1 MGHCPTVL
9 AMIEAYLRRNG
20 YDGLFDGDSECA
32 CRLGYLGYACGAVRV
47 GCRAGHFLSIDEGA
61 EPGCDFCIGNKDMPD
76 RPIPN
81 VNKGER
87 DE

>member
-9 AMIEAYLRRNG
+9 AMVEEYLRQNG
-20 YDGLFDGDSECA
+20 YDGLFEGDSECA
-32 CRLGYLGYACGAVRV
+32 CRLSCLGHACGDVPA
-47 GCRAGHFLSIDEGA
+47 GCRAGHFLLIPKDA
-61 EPGCDFCIGNKDMPD
+61 DLNCDFCIGNKDMPD

-81 VNKGER
+81 VNGGER